1 MDTKDLIKRSALEK
15 LDFVV
20 RQAIEKYEKAGFEEF
35 YGAISLPS
43 SMSDEEKH
51 EIEENYKR
59 LTSSRDGFLSYC
71 KNQGIDCSSVIGDS
85 KDEIN

>member
-43 SMSDEEKH
+43 SMSDEEKK
-51 EIEENYKR
+51 EIESVYYD
-59 LTSSRDGFLSYC
+59 LTSSLEGFIMYC
-71 KNQGIDCSSVIGDS
+71 KNRSIDIS
-85 KDEIN
+85 KTLIVKQ